1 MNAFHLLG
9 LIGAVVVAAIG
20 WRVAGLLGVVLGVP
34 AGILVGVFGWIGTFL
49 ALAWLETRRDQLALR
64 SSFGPYWRAE
74 YRTDWEEL
82 KASFRPGAVV
92 NGVVV
97 RVRYHGAFL
106 DLGKGFPGLIQ
117 AYHLVREGAELPSV
131 GENVRAWVKEHD
143 DDLRA
148 VVLTMNERSLSGLSD
163 LRPPDGGWVNR
174 CVNVSGG
181 ILPLLG

>member
-1 MNAFHLLG
+1 MTAFHLFA

-20 WRVAGLLGVVLGVP
+20 WNVAGLLGVVLGVP
-34 AGILVGVFGWIGTFL
+34 AGILVGVYGLTGTFL

-64 SSFGPYWRAE
+64 RSFGPYWRAE
-74 YRTDWEEL
+74 YSIGWEEL
-82 KASFRPGAVV
+82 KASLRPGTVV

-106 DLGKGFPGLIQ
+106 DLGEGFPGLIH
-117 AYHLVREGAELPSV
+117 AYQSDSELPSV

-148 VVLTMNERSLSGLSD
+148 VVLTTNQRSLT
-163 LRPPDGGWVNR
+163 V
-174 CVNVSGG
+174 
-181 ILPLLG
+181 

>member
-20 WRVAGLLGVVLGVP
+20 WNVAGLLGVVLGVP
-34 AGILVGVFGWIGTFL
+34 AGILVGFYGLMGLGLGFGWI
-49 ALAWLETRRDQLALR
+49 ETRRDQVALR

-74 YRTDWEEL
+74 YRIDWEEL
-82 KASFRPGAVV
+82 KASLRPGTVV

-117 AYHLVREGAELPSV
+117 AYHIVREGAELPSV

-163 LRPPDGGWVNR
+163 LRPPDA
-174 CVNVSGG
+174 
-181 ILPLLG
+181 

>member
-1 MNAFHLLG
+1 MNACHLLG

-49 ALAWLETRRDQLALR
+49 ALGGVETRRDQLALR
-64 SSFGPYWRAE
+64 GSFGPYWRAE
-74 YRTDWEEL
+74 YRTGWEEL
-82 KASFRPGAVV
+82 KASLRPGAIVT
-92 NGVVV
+92 GVVV

-131 GENVRAWVKEHD
+131 GENVRAWVQEYD

-148 VVLTMNERSLSGLSD
+148 VVLTMNERSFRVSSTFVV
-163 LRPPDGGWVNR
+163 RRHEEGWRYVAVR
-174 CVNVSGG
+174 LAAARS
-181 ILPLLG
+181 LT

>member
-1 MNAFHLLG
+1 MTSRREPRGAVTLFHLLG

-20 WRVAGLLGVVLGVP
+20 WKVGGLLGVVLGVP
-34 AGILVGVFGWIGTFL
+34 TGFLVGVFGLVGLGLTVG
-49 ALAWLETRRDQLALR
+49 WLETRRDQLALR

-82 KASFRPGAVV
+82 KASLRPGTVV

-97 RVRYHGAFL
+97 KVRYHGAFL
-106 DLGKGFPGLIQ
+106 DLGEGFPGIIQ
-117 AYHLVREGAELPSV
+117 AYHLVPEGSELPCV

-148 VVLTMNERSLSGLSD
+148 VVLTMSERSLSGLAD
-163 LRPPDGGWVNR
+163 LRPPDAQDE
-174 CVNVSGG
+174 
-181 ILPLLG
+181 L

>member
-1 MNAFHLLG
+1 MNREGAGTLFQLVA

-20 WRVAGLLGVVLGVP
+20 WNVAGVLGVVLGLP
-34 AGILVGVFGWIGTFL
+34 AGILVGVFGLVGVGL
-49 ALAWLETRRDQLALR
+49 GMGWLETRRDQLALR

-82 KASFRPGAVV
+82 KASLRPGTVV

-97 RVRYHGAFL
+97 KVRYHGAFL
-106 DLGKGFPGLIQ
+106 DLGEGFPGLIH
-117 AYHLVREGAELPSV
+117 AYQLVLEGSELPSV

-148 VVLTMNERSLSGLSD
+148 VVLTMSERSISGVPTGPGS
-163 LRPPDGGWVNR
+163 P
-174 CVNVSGG
+174 
-181 ILPLLG
+181 